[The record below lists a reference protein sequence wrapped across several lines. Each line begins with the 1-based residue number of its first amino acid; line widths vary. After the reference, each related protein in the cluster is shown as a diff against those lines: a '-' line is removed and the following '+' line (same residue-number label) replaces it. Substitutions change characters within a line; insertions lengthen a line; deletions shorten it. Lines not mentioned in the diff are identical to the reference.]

1 MSMYLKFRIGKDKR
15 KLVPINGFEL
25 KDADSNNPQWLQG
38 RQNEDGGRQ
47 VFVDLEDENGSPV
60 NLTGASAVFKGV
72 LPGGQYKIWD
82 HKSSTIIDAQAG
94 RFRYTFPKR
103 AMAIAGSYKQAF
115 FEIFREGTKLATLEF
130 NFEVLADL
138 VEENIIPSDYIT
150 PFEDLYGKLK
160 EYLVK
165 FNGDFDAAMTQWK
178 KDVADLITELNAD
191 ISGINLTIT
200 EIKAQLSSLEDK
212 IKADGLLTLADFNI
226 LKDELFNRMDA
237 VEHQDI
243 LNFRNKLKY
252 KTISATIYSDSE
264 SISGDQLNHIQATG
278 ADLTLVTMV
287 TVDNANDSSPTD
299 ISVATFNDVIK
310 RAKDIGLNVGML
322 KPHIGIAG
330 QHDSFSRKDY
340 LPDDPD
346 KFFENWKD
354 LMLHYADLAKNNGVP
369 ILCIGCEM
377 FNQTDVKYLTQWQNI
392 YNTIK
397 AKYPDLLITYAM
409 SQYEFFEFEN
419 QGQIASVVDYIGMNI
434 YPSYVASEYNSELK
448 VSELKGAWWNDW
460 NGNQFMETLDEYF
473 DEYQKPIF
481 VTETGLMPYKDGLAH
496 LISSYINSNEK
507 ENYDAQAIG
516 YKAALEAIAKDSHV
530 IGVSIWHASKPFSF
544 ISKDVSTVTPSEKV
558 LTQYFKGGNI

>member
-1 MSMYLKFRIGKDKR
+1 MSTYLKFRIGKDKR

-47 VFVDLEDENGSPV
+47 VFVDLEDENGSPI

-160 EYLVK
+160 KYLVK
-165 FNGDFDAAMTQWK
+165 FNGDFDTAMTQWK
-178 KDVADLITELNAD
+178 KDVAGLITELNAD
-191 ISGINLTIT
+191 VSGINLTIS
-200 EIKAQLSSLEDK
+200 EIKTQLSALEDK
-212 IKADGLLTLADFNI
+212 IKADGLLTLADFNV
-226 LKDELFNRMDA
+226 LKDELLNRMDA

-264 SISGDQLNHIQATG
+264 SISGDQLNHIKATG
-278 ADLTLVTMV
+278 ADLALITMV

-299 ISVATFNDVIK
+299 ISVTTFNDVIK
-310 RAKDIGLNVGML
+310 RAKNIGLNITML

-346 KFFENWKD
+346 GFFENWKD
-354 LMLHYADLAKNNGVP
+354 LMLHYADLAVTNSIPV
-369 ILCIGCEM
+369 LCIGCEM
-377 FNQTDVKYLTQWQNI
+377 FNQTDVKYLTKWQDI

-409 SQYEFFEFEN
+409 SQYEFFEPEN
-419 QGQIASVVDYIGMNI
+419 QGQIASVIDYIGMNI
-434 YPSYVASEYNSELK
+434 YPSYISSEYKSGLK
-448 VSELKGAWWNDW
+448 VRELKGAWWNDW

-473 DEYQKPIF
+473 DEYQKPIL

-544 ISKDVSTVTPSEKV
+544 ISKDVNTVTPSEKV
-558 LTQYFKGGNI
+558 LTQYFKGGKI